1 MDIKN
6 LILIIVFSISYLAMI
21 FEFVVKINKTAV
33 ALCLAVVCW
42 LIEVTLSQ
50 KQYLDERLIELSKD
64 VGAIAQIVFFLLAA
78 MTIVEIID
86 SHQGFHHISKYLYS
100 KSKRKMLWIVSI
112 ATFFTSAILDNLTT
126 TILMIS
132 ILRKLV
138 PQKKERIVLLCM
150 VVIAANAGGAWTPIG
165 DVTTTMLWIHGS
177 LSTFAI
183 LKDLFLPSIMCL
195 IVPCLIYSF
204 SAKGEHAR
212 PSFESEK
219 VKSPGARLVFWVG
232 IASLIAVPIFK
243 WLTGLPPF
251 IGMLFALA
259 VLWVITDFMHHGHE
273 ERDHLRVPFVF
284 TKVDVSSLLFF
295 VGILLSIDALQAA
308 GILESLAHSMERY
321 CGSDVGMATAIGLL
335 SAIIDNIPLVAAS
348 MGMYDLQQ
356 YPVDSHLWKLI
367 AYAAG
372 TGGSIL
378 LIGSA
383 AGITL
388 MGLEKVDFFV
398 YLKKATIPAL
408 LGFFAGM
415 GIYQLFRFF

>member
-6 LILIIVFSISYLAMI
+6 LILIVVFSISYLAMI

-33 ALCLAVVCW
+33 ALCLAVICW

-50 KQYLDERLIELSKD
+50 KQYLNERFIELSKD
-64 VGAIAQIVFFLLAA
+64 VGDIAQIIFFLLAA

-86 SHQGFHHISKYLYS
+86 SHQGFRHISRYLYN
-100 KSKRKMLWIVSI
+100 KSKIKMLWIVSI

-132 ILRKLV
+132 ILRKLI
-138 PQKKERIVLLCM
+138 PQKKERLVLLCM

-165 DVTTTMLWIHGS
+165 DVTTTMLWINGQ
-177 LSTFAI
+177 LSTLAI
-183 LKDLFLPSIMCL
+183 LRDLFLPSVMCL

-204 SAKGEHAR
+204 STKGEYEK
-212 PSFESEK
+212 PSFEGERTRF
-219 VKSPGARLVFWVG
+219 PGSRVVFWIG

-259 VLWVITDFMHHGHE
+259 VLWVTTDFMHHGHE

-284 TKVDVSSLLFF
+284 TKIDVSSLLFF

-308 GILESLAHSMERY
+308 GILESLAHWMEKY
-321 CGSDVGMATAIGLL
+321 CHSDVGMATAIGLL
-335 SAIIDNIPLVAAS
+335 SAIVDNIPLVAAS

-356 YPVDSHLWKLI
+356 YPIDSHLWKLI
-367 AYAAG
+367 AYTAG
-372 TGGSIL
+372 TGGSVL

-408 LGFFAGM
+408 LGFFAGV
-415 GIYQLFRFF
+415 GIYQFFRFF